1 MAETNGEKLLSE
13 MDQFLTGEAQK
24 NASAETAEDDAL
36 PFETIDDYS
45 TAPVEFNEMALKLMA
60 KVDAVFE
67 LAVKYNRHSSAYLK
81 TCSKLEKGI
90 IFLARCCRTK
100 YALENHK
107 HKYPELGQL
116 STDKLYRMT
125 SFHFRKIDRALT
137 EYMEQKQE
145 ISDELMD
152 MQFRYF
158 NLLDRL
164 RATEVKISR
173 DHDNCFYAE
182 HENYDATIHGL
193 AFSPDS
199 WTRHIHKSHNTEPA
213 AFNRASAFSPLK
225 SSEVRG
231 QSSNENSVNKDG
243 KNKKEEPSVQ
253 TDQNSG
259 LTSKDPGLSAQVS
272 FEKQA
277 KLNTL
282 SDIEKIMYTA
292 ATQNPEELE
301 EMRAKLRN
309 VGYCC
314 LHEAEIRAIRKVL
327 DIIDS
332 T

>member
-1 MAETNGEKLLSE
+1 MVAIQTARQAHCVYFPEEDHLSE
-13 MDQFLTGEAQK
+13 TDLFVIQAILHQISSDVIYEHCIKDST
-24 NASAETAEDDAL
+24 
-36 PFETIDDYS
+36 TI
-45 TAPVEFNEMALKLMA
+45 
-60 KVDAVFE
+60 
-67 LAVKYNRHSSAYLK
+67 
-81 TCSKLEKGI
+81 
-90 IFLARCCRTK
+90 
-100 YALENHK
+100 
-107 HKYPELGQL
+107 
-116 STDKLYRMT
+116 
-125 SFHFRKIDRALT
+125 
-137 EYMEQKQE
+137 
-145 ISDELMD
+145 D

-164 RATEVKISR
+164 RATEVKIRHDDNNYYS
-173 DHDNCFYAE
+173 DHV
-182 HENYDATIHGL
+182 NYDAVIHGL

-213 AFNRASAFSPLK
+213 AFNRATAFSPLK

-259 LTSKDPGLSAQVS
+259 LTSKDPGLSAQDS

-292 ATQNPEELE
+292 AAQNPEELE

-327 DIIDS
+327 DVIDS